1 MPNPVFW
8 PKRAI
13 RRPRSFT
20 CLLASTLSA
29 AVGRNG
35 YYIASAWILVEEGHG
50 SAAVAV
56 FLVIVSATELVASPV
71 AGVAADCFD
80 RRRLNIVSDLARFA
94 AALGTAAA
102 LLYVDVFLT
111 ICVSAILFSLCDRV
125 ALTASQSM
133 IPGVAAHR
141 SLAAANSLVFFIMQF
156 GNLGAA
162 LLSGILLHECPPALT
177 FAILSWFFFI
187 SACFMVPMR
196 PERASV
202 SGKGVTARTATA
214 PDVDLS
220 LLRISAVYA
229 FLYASAV
236 LVSVMGSSFIF
247 AEQGGSA
254 VDFGHLEAAWSAGS
268 ILGAVLLVP
277 LGRATNTSTLHLMI
291 LGATAVTL
299 MALKLL
305 HPPWTLIVFA
315 AVGILYNLG
324 RVSVEVS
331 VQSIVSEDALGRAKG
346 IIHSVGV
353 ALGTLVFG
361 ITAVVGDKI
370 NPSTIFFGFGVVL
383 FLGASILSV
392 PAIRREKRK

>member
-71 AGVAADCFD
+71 AGIAADCFD

-102 LLYVDVFLT
+102 LLYLDVFLT

-141 SLAAANSLVFFIMQF
+141 SLAAQI
-156 GNLGAA
+156 
-162 LLSGILLHECPPALT
+162 P
-177 FAILSWFFFI
+177 
-187 SACFMVPMR
+187 
-196 PERASV
+196 
-202 SGKGVTARTATA
+202 
-214 PDVDLS
+214 
-220 LLRISAVYA
+220 
-229 FLYASAV
+229 
-236 LVSVMGSSFIF
+236 
-247 AEQGGSA
+247 
-254 VDFGHLEAAWSAGS
+254 
-268 ILGAVLLVP
+268 
-277 LGRATNTSTLHLMI
+277 
-291 LGATAVTL
+291 
-299 MALKLL
+299 
-305 HPPWTLIVFA
+305 
-315 AVGILYNLG
+315 
-324 RVSVEVS
+324 
-331 VQSIVSEDALGRAKG
+331 
-346 IIHSVGV
+346 
-353 ALGTLVFG
+353 
-361 ITAVVGDKI
+361 
-370 NPSTIFFGFGVVL
+370 
-383 FLGASILSV
+383 
-392 PAIRREKRK
+392 